1 MHRILSTRIANDQAL
16 ARARDRTRQIG
27 EAFGLDKLQCTRL
40 ITAVSEIARNAVD
53 YADGG
58 KIEYYFRP
66 VGAETSQAVVVMV
79 TDEGKGIAALAEVLA
94 GAVRRRGK
102 TAVGILG
109 SQRLVDKMA
118 IDTSPRGTK
127 VTLEMR
133 LNSAAPPI
141 SPAQLAHL
149 AERLAQ
155 RKPQSMVEELEEQN
169 REMLL
174 TLEEL
179 RLRQIELERNDERKD
194 EFLAML
200 AHELRNPLSAIG
212 TALEL
217 LKRRANPSPADIQRL
232 IGLVSRQSDQLAHL
246 VNDLLDVARVTRGKI
261 DLAVEPLSVAE
272 LIEHA
277 LEMTQGAIA
286 KKNHTVQYT
295 PPPVDLWIK
304 ADRIRFRQIL
314 GNLLHNAVR
323 YTPDSGIIRITVAQR
338 GPSVCIDIED
348 NGIGIDADMLPR
360 VFDLFTQGDTGLAR
374 QDAGLGIGLTL
385 VRRLLDAH
393 GGSVR
398 VHSAGPG
405 QGSTFVVEMPL
416 GERGALP
423 AAVER
428 VRSAPSATGNAR
440 VLLVDDNLD
449 ALQAMRQLLEEAGHQ
464 VVVAQTGMAGVAAA
478 ESFMPHCVVVD
489 VGLPGMDG
497 FQVAS
502 ALRGSPGTSHSIL
515 IALSGYTAPAMRE
528 RGRAAGFDH
537 YLVKPVDI
545 TQLESLLE
553 AVPR

>member
-16 ARARDRTRQIG
+16 ARVRDRTRQVG
-27 EAFGLDKLQCTRL
+27 EVFGLDKLQRTRL
-40 ITAVSEIARNAVD
+40 ITAVSEIARNAID
-53 YADGG
+53 YAGGG
-58 KIEYYFRP
+58 KIDYYFQP
-66 VGAETSQAVVVMV
+66 LGASTAQGIVVEV
-79 TDEGKGIAALAEVLA
+79 TDEGSGIASLSEVLA
-94 GAVRRRGK
+94 GTVQRKGK

-109 SQRLVDKMA
+109 SQRLVDRLD
-118 IDTSPRGTK
+118 IETSARGTK

-133 LNSAAPPI
+133 LSPSVALIA
-141 SPAQLAHL
+141 PAQLTCL
-149 AERLAQ
+149 TEKLAQ

-217 LKRRANPSPADIQRL
+217 LKRRSNPSPADIQRL

-261 DLAVEPLSVAE
+261 DLTVEPLSVAE

-277 LEMTQGAIA
+277 LEMTQGAIN
-286 KKNHTVQYT
+286 KKNHTVNYEV
-295 PPPVDLWIK
+295 PGVDLWIN

-323 YTPDSGIIRITVAQR
+323 YTPDSGIIRIGVALR
-338 GPSVCIDIED
+338 GQSVFIDVED
-348 NGIGIDADMLPR
+348 NGIGIDGEMLPR
-360 VFDLFTQGDTGLAR
+360 VFDLFAQADTGLAR

-385 VRRLLDAH
+385 VRRLLSAH

-398 VHSAGPG
+398 VFSRGLG
-405 QGSTFVVEMPL
+405 QGSTFTVEMPL
-416 GERGALP
+416 GERAVVP
-423 AAVER
+423 AAKQRAAVA
-428 VRSAPSATGNAR
+428 SPPASNAR
-440 VLLVDDNLD
+440 ILLVDDNLD
-449 ALQAMRQLLEEAGHQ
+449 ALQSLRQLLEDAGHQ

-478 ESFMPHCVVVD
+478 ESFRPHCVVVD

-502 ALRGSPGTSHSIL
+502 ALRGAPGTRDSTL
-515 IALSGYTAPAMRE
+515 IALSGYAAPAMRE
-528 RGRAAGFDH
+528 RGRVAGFNH
-537 YLVKPVDI
+537 YLAKPVNI
-545 TQLESLLE
+545 SQLESLLE